1 MRAYEAKREE
11 LKTYETNMLFFE
23 AKSKTGNSLL
33 KDMERKIVKIKEE
46 LVELENKVKMIDA
59 KMD

>member
-1 MRAYEAKREE
+1 
-11 LKTYETNMLFFE
+11 MLFFE